1 MIFFY
6 LSSNL
11 GNFANMTQEYQI
23 RVLPQVAYTEE
34 NIKQYIAEE
43 KGLDVRTL
51 YQVRVLKRS
60 IDARQRQIFVN
71 LKVRAY
77 INEFPQDEEFVHT
90 DYPNVE
96 NSKSVIVVGEGP
108 GGLFAALRL
117 IEKGLRPIV
126 LERGKNAES

>member
-60 IDARQRQIFVN
+60 IDAPTADFCQ
-71 LKVRAY
+71 
-77 INEFPQDEEFVHT
+77 
-90 DYPNVE
+90 
-96 NSKSVIVVGEGP
+96 
-108 GGLFAALRL
+108 
-117 IEKGLRPIV
+117 
-126 LERGKNAES
+126 LESACIYQ

>member
-71 LKVRAY
+71 LKVRA
-77 INEFPQDEEFVHT
+77 
-90 DYPNVE
+90 
-96 NSKSVIVVGEGP
+96 
-108 GGLFAALRL
+108 
-117 IEKGLRPIV
+117 
-126 LERGKNAES
+126 